1 MNSKQLNFKWQ
12 LRTALPVIFQDETA
26 ECGHA
31 CVAMVSNYH
40 GHELNLPALRALSK
54 PSSRGTTLLDITRL
68 LTRLGFRTRALR
80 VPLEE
85 LHFIQCPAILHWDL
99 NHFVVLKQVKK
110 GHVII
115 HDPVSGVKKCKM
127 EELSKSFTGIALEI
141 EKEADFKTIRN
152 NQSLTLTHLA
162 SSIHGV
168 KKFITLLLFF
178 SAFIELFNLINPLFM
193 QFVTDNIIS
202 THNAHNLYFIAF
214 GFALLVFMQ
223 TVAEYI
229 RGHVVI
235 YVGNHLTEQFSSNI
249 VRHILKLPLDFFEK
263 RHKGDVQSR
272 FQSIED
278 IQQKISTD
286 FINTLFDGLMIA
298 INLTVMVFYSIQLT
312 GIVLVALALYVLF
325 RQTSYHF
332 LKKQTETSIAQHAK
346 ASSAFLETLHGILP
360 IKAFLKEQTQFNTWR
375 NAFIASLNA
384 DIRIARVNL
393 IYRILN
399 QFLFHIE
406 HIIVVCAGASL
417 VLANQFSLG
426 MLMAFLAYRL
436 SLVNKASTF
445 IQSWFDYRLIAL
457 QLHRLSDIVF
467 QEPEEISR
475 GKGEL
480 EHIKGSLRMQEVSF
494 RYNPEGED
502 VISHLN
508 LDIKAGEKVVI
519 TGASGCG
526 KSTFLK
532 VAMGLLNKTQ
542 GEIFIDGKPLH
553 EFGIHNLRQ
562 ISASVMQ
569 DDVLLSG
576 SILNNIAFFD
586 EAMDLERV
594 HESAKL
600 ACIHEEIEEFPMG
613 YETLVG
619 DMGSTLSGGQ
629 KQRILLA
636 RALYKQPKI
645 LFLDEATSHLDIENE
660 RRINQSLNQLAITQV
675 VIAHRPETIKM
686 ADRVIHLQGKKSLQP
701 FFPLEV
707 KEWQPG

>member
-1 MNSKQLNFKWQ
+1 MSAKQINFKWRGRQ
-12 LRTALPVIFQDETA
+12 SLPVILQDETA

-40 GHELNLPALRALSK
+40 GHELNLLALRALSK
-54 PSSRGTTLLDITRL
+54 PSSRGTTLLDMNRL
-68 LTRLGFRTRALR
+68 LTDLGFRTRALR
-80 VPLEE
+80 VPLQE
-85 LHFIQCPAILHWDL
+85 LHLVQCPAILHWDL

-110 GHVII
+110 GHAII
-115 HDPVSGVKKCKM
+115 HDPASGVKKCTM
-127 EELSKSFTGIALEI
+127 EEVSRYFTGIVLEI
-141 EKEADFKTIRN
+141 EKAGDFKAIRN

-162 SSIHGV
+162 SSVRGV
-168 KKFITLLLFF
+168 KKFITLLVLF
-178 SAFIELFNLINPLFM
+178 SALIELFSLINPLFM
-193 QFVTDNIIS
+193 QCVTDHIIS
-202 THNAHNLYFIAF
+202 THNAYNLYLIAS
-214 GFALLVFMQ
+214 GFALLVLIQ
-223 TVAEYI
+223 TFIEYI

-235 YVGNHLTEQFSSNI
+235 YVSNHLTEQFSSNI
-249 VRHILKLPLDFFEK
+249 VQHILKLPLEFFEK

-272 FQSIED
+272 FQSIDE
-278 IQQKISTD
+278 IQKKISTD
-286 FINTLFDGLMIA
+286 FISTLFDGLMIA
-298 INLTVMVFYSIQLT
+298 VNLTVMAFYSIELT
-312 GIVLVALALYVLF
+312 CIVLMSLSLYVF
-325 RQTSYHF
+325 IRQASYHF
-332 LKKQTETSIAQHAK
+332 LKKQTDASIAQHAK

-384 DIRIARVNL
+384 DIRIARMNVM
-393 IYRILN
+393 YRVVN

-406 HIIVVCAGASL
+406 QIIVVCVGASL

-426 MLMAFLAYRL
+426 MLIAFLAYRL
-436 SLVNKASTF
+436 SLVNKASSF
-445 IQSWFDYRLIAL
+445 IQSLFDYRLITI

-467 QEPEEISR
+467 QEPEEIKR
-475 GKGEL
+475 GHGER
-480 EHIKGSLRMQEVSF
+480 HHPIQGSLRMQAVSF
-494 RYNPEGED
+494 RYNPEAED
-502 VISHLN
+502 VISRLSF
-508 LDIKAGEKVVI
+508 DIKAGEKVVI

-526 KSTFLK
+526 KSTLLK
-532 VAMGLLNKTQ
+532 VAMGLLNKTE
-542 GEIFIDGKPLH
+542 GEIFIDGKPLQA
-553 EFGIHNLRQ
+553 FGIHNLRQ

-586 EAMDLERV
+586 EEIDWARV

-600 ACIHEEIEEFPMG
+600 ACIHDEIEQFPMG

-660 RRINQSLNQLAITQV
+660 KKINQSLKHLAMTQV

-686 ADRVIHLQGKKSLQP
+686 ADRVIHLEGRK
-701 FFPLEV
+701 PL
-707 KEWQPG
+707 

>member
-1 MNSKQLNFKWQ
+1 MSATQINFKWRGRQ
-12 LRTALPVIFQDETA
+12 SLPVILQNETA

-40 GHELNLPALRALSK
+40 GHDLNLPALRALSN
-54 PSSRGTTLLDITRL
+54 PSSRGITLLDMNRL
-68 LTRLGFRTRALR
+68 LTDLGFRARALR
-80 VPLEE
+80 VSLQE
-85 LHFIQCPAILHWDL
+85 LHLVQCPAILHWDL

-110 GHVII
+110 GDVLI
-115 HDPVSGVKKCKM
+115 HDPASGMRKCTM
-127 EELSKSFTGIALEI
+127 EEVSRYFTGIALEI
-141 EKEADFKTIRN
+141 EKADDFKAIRN

-162 SSIHGV
+162 SSVRGV
-168 KKFITLLLFF
+168 KKFITLLILF
-178 SAFIELFNLINPLFM
+178 SALIELFSLINPLFM
-193 QFVTDNIIS
+193 QCVTDHIIS
-202 THNAHNLYFIAF
+202 THNAYNLYFIAL
-214 GFALLVFMQ
+214 GFALLVLIQ
-223 TVAEYI
+223 TFIEYI

-235 YVGNHLTEQFSSNI
+235 YVSNHLTEQFSSNI
-249 VRHILKLPLDFFEK
+249 VQHILKLPLEFFEK

-272 FQSIED
+272 FQSIDE
-278 IQQKISTD
+278 IQKKISTD
-286 FINTLFDGLMIA
+286 FISTLFDGLMIA
-298 INLTVMVFYSIQLT
+298 VNLTVMALYSIQLIC
-312 GIVLVALALYVLF
+312 IVLMALSLYVLI
-325 RQTSYHF
+325 RQASYHF
-332 LKKQTETSIAQHAK
+332 LKKQTDTSIAQHAK

-384 DIRIARVNL
+384 DIRIARMNVM
-393 IYRILN
+393 YRVVN

-406 HIIVVCAGASL
+406 QIIVVCVGASL

-426 MLMAFLAYRL
+426 MLIAFLAYRL
-436 SLVNKASTF
+436 SLVNKASSF
-445 IQSWFDYRLIAL
+445 IQSLFDYRLITI

-467 QEPEEISR
+467 QEPEELNLGS
-475 GKGEL
+475 GE
-480 EHIKGSLRMQEVSF
+480 HKQPIQGALRMQAVSF
-494 RYNPEGED
+494 RYNPQGED
-502 VISHLN
+502 VISRLSF
-508 LDIKAGEKVVI
+508 DIKAGEKVVI

-526 KSTFLK
+526 KSTLLK
-532 VAMGLLNKTQ
+532 VAMGLLNKTE
-542 GEIFIDGKPLH
+542 GEIFIDGKPLQA
-553 EFGIHNLRQ
+553 FGIHNLRR

-586 EAMDLERV
+586 EEIDLARV

-600 ACIHEEIEEFPMG
+600 ACIHDEIEQFPMG

-660 RRINQSLNQLAITQV
+660 QKINQSLKHLAMTQV

-686 ADRVIHLQGKKSLQP
+686 ADRVIHLEGRKPS
-701 FFPLEV
+701 
-707 KEWQPG
+707 